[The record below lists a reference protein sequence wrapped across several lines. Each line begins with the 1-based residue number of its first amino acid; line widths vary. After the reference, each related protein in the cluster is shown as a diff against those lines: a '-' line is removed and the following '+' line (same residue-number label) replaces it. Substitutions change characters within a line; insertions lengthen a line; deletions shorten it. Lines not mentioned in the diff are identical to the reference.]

1 MFDEKSRKWIEVYK
15 CLTVITFFVFI
26 ALGIVAGIGDA
37 ADSFLDL
44 DLGGCTIVFDFLVWA
59 IIGIIVGFIQLTFN
73 MLVIQLLN
81 NVQVIREKVENS

>member
-1 MFDEKSRKWIEVYK
+1 M
-15 CLTVITFFVFI
+15 
-26 ALGIVAGIGDA
+26 AGIGDS

-59 IIGIIVGFIQLTFN
+59 ILGITVGFIQLIFN

-81 NVQVIREKVENS
+81 NIQIIREKVEKN

>member
-1 MFDEKSRKWIEVYK
+1 MFDEKSCKWIEIYK
-15 CLTVITFFVFI
+15 CLTVIAFFVFI
-26 ALGIVAGIGDA
+26 VFGIVAGIGDA

-59 IIGIIVGFIQLTFN
+59 IAGIIVGFIQLVTN

-81 NVQVIREKVENS
+81 NVQIIRQKVEKN